1 MFNLC
6 DKDRDI
12 QLMAMMMQK
21 RVRMRRIV
29 IVGMLLR
36 MMLIVVMLERMMLM
50 IVGMLVRMMVMIVGI
65 LVRIVVMIVGMLLR
79 IVVITSREPEGATIL
94 IQLGTWPDRFVSTA
108 EHNDDDD
115 ERTRTSRNVGTLYQ
129 KWEHWTLRCIDTV
142 VALKRL

>member
-12 QLMAMMMQK
+12 QLMVMMMQK

-36 MMLIVVMLERMMLM
+36 MMLIVVMQERMMLM
-50 IVGMLVRMMVMIVGI
+50 IVGMLV
-65 LVRIVVMIVGMLLR
+65 R